1 MSGSYLAAPSGNDP
15 FQSIAPGKKKVIQE
29 TIQNFARI
37 LLTSTFLEDAYRIIV
52 DYDSQLRFL
61 TVQRSMWW
69 WSASLVLSVSVVAQI
84 GGSVALIAKK
94 QLVIAISGMSF
105 VLLLQTVCYGYLFD
119 AKFFIRNISVIGAL
133 VVLFA
138 NERQKEV
145 RSNPFNGAFTL
156 GGGSRLT
163 YMQAVSRGLV
173 ALLFFSL
180 MGGEWTWM
188 GYIPVGYIGGV
199 IVAIPVTAIVLGYK
213 AKSCAG
219 VLAIFLLAANVF
231 LNGFFM
237 LPPHH
242 HDRDFKKYYFFQ
254 TLTVTGGLLVLT
266 DMGAGGLSLDERNK
280 DM

>member
-1 MSGSYLAAPSGNDP
+1 LAAQSANDP
-15 FQSIAPGKKKVIQE
+15 FNSIAPGKKKVIQE
-29 TIQNFARI
+29 GIQNVARV
-37 LLTSTFLEDAYRIIV
+37 LLTSTFLEDAYRILV

-61 TVQRSMWW
+61 TGQRSMYWW
-69 WSASLVLSVSVVAQI
+69 AASLVLLISVVAQI
-84 GGSVALIAKK
+84 GGSAALIAKK
-94 QLVIAISGMSF
+94 QLLPAISSMSF
-105 VLLLQTVCYGYLFD
+105 VLILQTVCYGYLFD
-119 AKFFIRNISVIGAL
+119 AKFFVRNISVIGAL

-163 YMQAVSRGLV
+163 YMQAVSRVLV
-173 ALLFFSL
+173 ALLFLSL

-188 GYIPVGYIGGV
+188 GYVGGV
-199 IVAIPVTAIVLGYK
+199 LVAIPVTAIVLGYK
-213 AKSCAG
+213 AKSCAA
-219 VLAIFLLAANVF
+219 VLAVFLLVANVA

-237 LPPHH
+237 LPAHH